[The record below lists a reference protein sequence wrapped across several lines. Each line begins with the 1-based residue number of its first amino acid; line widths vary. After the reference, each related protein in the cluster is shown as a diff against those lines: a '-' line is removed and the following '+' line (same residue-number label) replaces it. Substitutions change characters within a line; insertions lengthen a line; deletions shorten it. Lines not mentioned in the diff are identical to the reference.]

1 MGGPPVWV
9 QRHLASDGA
18 ALQTGFQLVRF
29 AEAEPYQPR
38 TPRWLPITVGQL
50 EELVGARV
58 DQDRGTGYVPRPDE
72 PEPQ

>member
-29 AEAEPYQPR
+29 AEAEPYQPQ